1 MSIYISTSYLF
12 LQQHPVSWVPNAD
25 GSRMV
30 GHMVLFKS
38 LAKDNLGTTGT
49 GSSSSSAT
57 ILGLKVVGGTLL
69 SNGRIGAVIEKV
81 KKGSVADDIGHLLP
95 GMYHII
101 FEELPGLAHPS
112 VQHLLISYYLLI
124 TYIHMFYF
132 STGDEVLEWNG
143 QPLVGKSYDEVQLII
158 SESRL
163 DSQVELRVARSLI
176 GGHAV
181 SAHPSDPLGRS
192 SQSRAYPGGN
202 AGVGVPSKGRGP
214 SVTLSDPLGG
224 TTHMLNPHHPGSTRI
239 QVRLNS
245 TRPFL

>member
-1 MSIYISTSYLF
+1 
-12 LQQHPVSWVPNAD
+12 
-25 GSRMV
+25 MV

-101 FEELPGLAHPS
+101 FEVLPGLSSSAHPS
-112 VQHLLISYYLLI
+112 GQHLLISYYLFFFI
-124 TYIHMFYF
+124 

-143 QPLVGKSYDEVQLII
+143 TPLVGKSYDEVQLII

-192 SQSRAYPGGN
+192 SQSRAYPGGH